1 MRTPPRLI
9 AAAFLIAALAVF
21 AGLAGCSESGP
32 SDEDVLASLT
42 DQVIIPRYE
51 AVAERMDAL
60 SAALTELGASPSS
73 ADSLARARAAW
84 RDARADWSR
93 SRAFWFG
100 PVTDRRSVGL
110 MDWHPAE
117 PERIESML
125 AERPA
130 RSEADARDTLG
141 STMRGLGAAEYLIFD
156 PDAARKLADPARA
169 DYMVALGGV
178 FRSES
183 AGILREWSAE
193 RAPGSASYGGFFSG
207 RAADSMLASAAVNDL
222 VSAQIFLLK
231 RIVDMRL
238 AAALGML
245 EGGADLSAVPEGY
258 AENGVADLRAEI
270 LGIRDMYAG
279 HESAEGALGI
289 SHLVAAISPDADARM
304 TSHFAAAIAATDALE
319 GSLTAAIIDNPDK
332 VRAVYAALSAL
343 QMTLETEVV
352 SLLGVTVGFSDTDGD
367 SAR

>member
-1 MRTPPRLI
+1 MRTRL
-9 AAAFLIAALAVF
+9 AAAFLVALAVL
-21 AGLAGCSESGP
+21 GCLAGCSDSGP

-42 DQVIIPRYE
+42 DLVIIPRYE
-51 AVAERMDAL
+51 AVAERMGAL
-60 SAALTELGASPSS
+60 SAALADLRADPSS
-73 ADSLARARAAW
+73 EDALARARAAW
-84 RDARADWSR
+84 FAARADWSR

-110 MDWHPAE
+110 MDWHPVE
-117 PERIESML
+117 PERIEAML
-125 AERPA
+125 ASRPA

-156 PDAARKLADPARA
+156 ADAARKLADPARA
-169 DYMVALGGV
+169 DYMVALGDI

-183 AGILREWSAE
+183 AAILREWSTE
-193 RAPGSASYGGFFSG
+193 RAPGAVSYGGFFTG
-207 RAADSMLASAAVNDL
+207 RAADSMLASAAVDDL

-245 EGGADLSAVPEGY
+245 EGGADLSAIPEGY
-258 AENGVADLRAEI
+258 AENGAADLRAEI

-304 TSHFAAAIAATDALE
+304 IAHFAAAISAVDGLDALE
-319 GSLTAAIIDNPDK
+319 GSLTAAVVDNPDK
-332 VRAVYAALSAL
+332 VRAVYEALSEL

>member
-1 MRTPPRLI
+1 MRTPRL
-9 AAAFLIAALAVF
+9 AAAFLAALAVL
-21 AGLAGCSESGP
+21 GCLAGCSDTGP

-51 AVAERMDAL
+51 AAAERMDAL
-60 SAALTELGASPSS
+60 SAALADLRADPSS
-73 ADSLARARAAW
+73 EDALVRARAAW
-84 RDARADWSR
+84 FAARADWSR

-110 MDWHPAE
+110 MDWHPVE
-117 PERIESML
+117 PERIEAML

-156 PDAARKLADPARA
+156 ADAARKLADPVRA
-169 DYMVALGGV
+169 DYMVALGDI

-183 AGILREWSAE
+183 AAILREWSAE
-193 RAPGSASYGGFFSG
+193 RAPGTASYGGFFTG
-207 RAADSMLASAAVNDL
+207 RAADSMLASAAVDDL

-245 EGGADLSAVPEGY
+245 EGGADLSAIPEGY
-258 AENGVADLRAEI
+258 AENGAADLRAEI

-304 TSHFAAAIAATDALE
+304 IAHFAAAISAADGLDALE
-319 GSLTAAIIDNPDK
+319 GSLTAAVVNNPDK
-332 VRAVYAALSAL
+332 VRAVYDALSEL